1 MYRSMKR
8 IAKRMLAALAASAAF
23 SFGSP
28 AWAAMP
34 DILPLSEVT
43 AGMEGTLYTVVD
55 ASGDIVSFDA
65 EILGVYRTDGTAL
78 PYIIA
83 RSEGAFADTD
93 GGLLQGMSGSPV
105 YVDGLLI
112 GAASATLSNMNP
124 HTFLITPIEYML
136 PLWDMP
142 DEKNQRRPAV
152 IDIKK
157 AAEERAKREAEARA
171 KADGVEAEKAK
182 ETVDAG
188 SGSGDAADKPA
199 QRINLLDAL
208 RSRAGK
214 EKEPVPQ
221 PGDTPVEEESD
232 ASAKNKETPVAQ
244 ENAAKARDGA
254 AEKGVSAPL
263 VPDNPEPSAAP
274 SEGSGSEN
282 AAEGAADGGDKKASP
297 KTALDLKSTVF
308 VSGFDKEA
316 QVLLQKKLDPMGLHL
331 VTTTG
336 LGGGSYSTA
345 YDAELLPGAA
355 VGAALAYGDFAMTA
369 IGTVTAVD
377 DNRILAFGHEF
388 LHRGNVNYFMTDAQI
403 LAMVNGVSD
412 GQKLGIGTQVIGRFS
427 QDREAGIAGTVGVF
441 PMVVPLR
448 VAVTDKTLKR
458 ERLYAS
464 SIAYDED
471 FLPTLTAVA
480 SYSAL
485 GRTMDH
491 KSQGTVKVHF
501 AVRTDAVKDGRIE
514 RTNMYYAAN
523 DVGQIAFGELAQAMN
538 ILCADTE
545 REVDVYDVKVKVE
558 AETARRTASILTAV
572 PEKPEVKPGETVKFK
587 VTLKPYRAEKV
598 TVDIPFTVPESQ
610 PDGPMHLEI
619 HGGGMALVE
628 QLLAALQAAND
639 APPPVSDEERAMTTE
654 NRLRDLVDTP
664 ANNDIVIEPGGG
676 PVPTEEEQEKAI
688 REAIRRQKERESAEK
703 EAVPLDKPSAKEVKP
718 PRTVFPTDYVID
730 NHISAALSISKKV
743 K

>member
-1 MYRSMKR
+1 MYRFMKR
-8 IAKRMLAALAASAAF
+8 IAKRILAAMTAAAAL
-23 SFGSP
+23 SFGNP
-28 AWAAMP
+28 ALAAMP
-34 DILPLSEVT
+34 DILPLSEV
-43 AGMEGTLYTVVD
+43 AEGMEGTLYTVVD
-55 ASGDIVSFDA
+55 STGDIVSFDA
-65 EILGVYRTDGTAL
+65 EILGVYRTDGSSL

-105 YVDGLLI
+105 YVDGRLI

-142 DEKNQRRPAV
+142 DAKNQQRHAV

-157 AAEERAKREAEARA
+157 AAEERAQRA
-171 KADGVEAEKAK
+171 AQKEKEEAK
-182 ETVDAG
+182 EAGKTGEAVGFGFG
-188 SGSGDAADKPA
+188 SGPAEDKPA
-199 QRINLLDAL
+199 EKIDLLDAA
-208 RSRAGK
+208 RPKAEEGK
-214 EKEPVPQ
+214 DAAEKEPEP
-221 PGDTPVEEESD
+221 P
-232 ASAKNKETPVAQ
+232 AAQ
-244 ENAAKARDGA
+244 EDPAVTDRNAQESS
-254 AEKGVSAPL
+254 EKQTS
-263 VPDNPEPSAAP
+263 PSL
-274 SEGSGSEN
+274 G
-282 AAEGAADGGDKKASP
+282 
-297 KTALDLKSTVF
+297 LDLKSAVF

-316 QVLLQKKLDPMGLHL
+316 QALLQKKLDPMGLR
-331 VTTTG
+331 VVATAG
-336 LGGGSYSTA
+336 LGGSGSYSTA
-345 YDAELLPGAA
+345 YDAQLEPGAA
-355 VGAALAYGDFAMTA
+355 VGAALAYGDFAITA

-377 DNRILAFGHEF
+377 DKRILAFGHEF

-427 QDREAGIAGTVGVF
+427 QDREAGIAGTLGVF

-448 VAVTDKTLKR
+448 VTVTDKTLQR

-471 FLPTLTAVA
+471 FLPTFTAVA

-485 GRTMDH
+485 GHTMDH

-501 AVRTDAVKDGRIE
+501 AVRTNAVTDGRIE

-538 ILCADTE
+538 LICADTE
-545 REVDVYDVKVKVE
+545 READVYDVKVQVE
-558 AETARRTASILTAV
+558 AETARRTASLLTAV
-572 PEKPEVKPGETVKFK
+572 PEKVEVKPGETVKFK
-587 VTLKPYRAEKV
+587 ITLKPYRADKFTLDV
-598 TVDIPFTVPESQ
+598 PFTVPDSQ
-610 PDGPMHLEI
+610 PEGTMHLEV
-619 HGGGMALVE
+619 HGGGLALVE
-628 QLLAALQAAND
+628 QLLAALQTAND
-639 APPPVSDEERAMTTE
+639 APPAVSDEDRAMTTE
-654 NRLRDLVDTP
+654 NRLRDLVETP
-664 ANNDIVIEPGGG
+664 ANNDIVIERGGG

-688 REAIRRQKERESAEK
+688 REAIRRQEEK
-703 EAVPLDKPSAKEVKP
+703 EAAASEAEALGKPSDKEVKP

-730 NHISAALSISKKV
+730 NHISAALEISKKA

>member
-1 MYRSMKR
+1 MKR
-8 IAKRMLAALAASAAF
+8 IAKRMIAALTAAAAL

-28 AWAAMP
+28 AFAALP
-34 DILPLSEVT
+34 DILPLDEVT
-43 AGMEGTLYTVVD
+43 EGMTGTLYTVVD
-55 ASGDIVSFDA
+55 ATGDIVSFDA
-65 EILGVYRTDGTAL
+65 EILGVYRTDGSSL

-142 DEKNQRRPAV
+142 DEKNQRRPAA
-152 IDIKK
+152 IDLKK
-157 AAEERAKREAEARA
+157 AAEERKKREE
-171 KADGVEAEKAK
+171 EKAK
-182 ETVDAG
+182 EEAKPAEGTKAKEKDAEAG
-188 SGSGDAADKPA
+188 KEAAEPIGVGFGTGPASDKPA
-199 QRINLLDAL
+199 ESISLLEAARR
-208 RSRAGK
+208 RSEKEKGK
-214 EKEPVPQ
+214 ENEAPP
-221 PGDTPVEEESD
+221 
-232 ASAKNKETPVAQ
+232 KET
-244 ENAAKARDGA
+244 ET
-254 AEKGVSAPL
+254 APR
-263 VPDNPEPSAAP
+263 
-274 SEGSGSEN
+274 
-282 AAEGAADGGDKKASP
+282 
-297 KTALDLKSTVF
+297 ALDLKSTLF
-308 VSGFDKEA
+308 VSGFDREA
-316 QVLLQKKLDPMGLHL
+316 QRLLQKKLDPMGLHV
-331 VTTTG
+331 VTSAG
-336 LGGGSYSTA
+336 LGGSGSYSTA

-355 VGAALAYGDFAMTA
+355 VGAALAYGDFSMTA

-377 DNRILAFGHEF
+377 DKRILAFGHEF

-427 QDREAGIAGTVGVF
+427 QDRESGIAGTIGVF

-448 VAVTDKTLKR
+448 VEVMDKTLQR

-471 FLPTLTAVA
+471 FLPVFTAVA

-485 GRTMDH
+485 GHTMDH

-501 AVRTDAVKDGRIE
+501 SVRTNAVTDGRIE
-514 RTNMYYAAN
+514 RTNMYYAEN

-538 ILCADTE
+538 LICADTE
-545 REVDVYDVKVKVE
+545 READIYDVKVKVE

-572 PEKPEVKPGETVKFK
+572 PEKMEAKPGETVQFK
-587 VTLKPYRAEKV
+587 VTLKPYRADKV
-598 TVDIPFTVPESQ
+598 MVDVPFTVPESQ
-610 PDGPMHLEI
+610 PEGTMHLEV

-639 APPPVSDEERAMTTE
+639 APPPVSDEDRAMTTE
-654 NRLRDLVDTP
+654 NRLRDLVETP

-688 REAIRRQKERESAEK
+688 REAIRRQEEREAAEAQAGPPAKSSEK
-703 EAVPLDKPSAKEVKP
+703 EAKP
-718 PRTVFPTDYVID
+718 PRTLFPTDYVID
-730 NHISAALSISKKV
+730 NHISASLEISKKA

>member
-1 MYRSMKR
+1 MKR
-8 IAKRMLAALAASAAF
+8 IAKRIIAALTASAAL

-28 AWAAMP
+28 AFAAAP
-34 DILPLSEVT
+34 DILPLDEVT
-43 AGMEGTLYTVVD
+43 EGMEGTLYTVVD
-55 ASGDIVSFDA
+55 ATGDIVSFDA
-65 EILGVYRTDGTAL
+65 EILGVYRTDGSSL

-136 PLWDMP
+136 PLWEMP
-142 DEKNQRRPAV
+142 DTKNQRRPAA

-157 AAEERAKREAEARA
+157 AAEERKKREEEKAKEEAKPAEAAQGAEKAEPAEAPKEAAEARD
-171 KADGVEAEKAK
+171 KREAEKAK
-182 ETVDAG
+182 EGA
-188 SGSGDAADKPA
+188 KPA
-199 QRINLLDAL
+199 EATHDQEKAQDAE
-208 RSRAGK
+208 AGK
-214 EKEPVPQ
+214 EAAEPIGVGFGTGPAS
-221 PGDTPVEEESD
+221 DTP
-232 ASAKNKETPVAQ
+232 
-244 ENAAKARDGA
+244 
-254 AEKGVSAPL
+254 AEHI
-263 VPDNPEPSAAP
+263 
-274 SEGSGSEN
+274 
-282 AAEGAADGGDKKASP
+282 
-297 KTALDLKSTVF
+297 DLKSTLF

-316 QVLLQKKLDPMGLHL
+316 QMLLQKKLDPMGLHV
-331 VTTTG
+331 VTATG
-336 LGGGSYSTA
+336 LGGSGSYSTV

-355 VGAALAYGDFAMTA
+355 VGAALAYGDFSMTA

-377 DNRILAFGHEF
+377 DKRILAFGHEF

-427 QDREAGIAGTVGVF
+427 QDREAGIAGTLGVF

-448 VAVTDKTLKR
+448 VTVTDKTLQR

-471 FLPTLTAVA
+471 FLPVFTAVA

-485 GRTMDH
+485 GHTMDH

-501 AVRTDAVKDGRIE
+501 AVRTNAVTDGVIE

-538 ILCADTE
+538 LICADTE
-545 REVDVYDVKVKVE
+545 READVYDVKVRVE

-572 PEKPEVKPGETVKFK
+572 PEKTEVKPGETVKFK
-587 VTLKPYRAEKV
+587 VTLKPYREEKV
-598 TVDIPFTVPESQ
+598 TVDVPFTVPESQ
-610 PDGPMHLEI
+610 PEGTMHLEV

-639 APPPVSDEERAMTTE
+639 APPPVSDEDRAMTTE
-654 NRLRDLVDTP
+654 NRLRDLVETP

-676 PVPTEEEQEKAI
+676 PIPTEEEQEKAI
-688 REAIRRQKERESAEK
+688 REAIRRQEEREAEEAKTGPLPKPPAK
-703 EAVPLDKPSAKEVKP
+703 EAKP
-718 PRTVFPTDYVID
+718 PRTLFPTDYVID
-730 NHISAALSISKKV
+730 NHISASVEISKKA